1 MALSLIV
8 IDRSRVRRI
17 IADKYGVAIGPAAA
31 ALNSLLH
38 RARGNEGDILRQKIR
53 RQGAQWRDVVHD
65 PNAAAV
71 RRQNKLVLARM
82 NCQIANGSGREMIAF
97 ELCPVFSAVDRDPKP
112 KLCAEKQQIRFYQV
126 LLDDVRV
133 ATNAFDVL
141 RSDKRRPGFPVIG
154 RFENVRRHIAERMSI
169 KRSVSR
175 AGVEVAGLYPTHP

>member
-1 MALSLIV
+1 MV
-8 IDRSRVRRI
+8 
-17 IADKYGVAIGPAAA
+17 
-31 ALNSLLH
+31 
-38 RARGNEGDILRQKIR
+38 
-53 RQGAQWRDVVHD
+53 
-65 PNAAAV
+65 
-71 RRQNKLVLARM
+71 
-82 NCQIANGSGREMIAF
+82 AF
-97 ELCPVFSAVDRDPKP
+97 ELCPVFSAVDRDPKSE
-112 KLCAEKQQIRFYQV
+112 LCAEKQQIRFYQV